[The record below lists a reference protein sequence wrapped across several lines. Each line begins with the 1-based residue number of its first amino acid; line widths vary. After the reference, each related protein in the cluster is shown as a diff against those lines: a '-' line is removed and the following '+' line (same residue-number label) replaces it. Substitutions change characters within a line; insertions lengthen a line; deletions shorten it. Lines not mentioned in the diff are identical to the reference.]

1 MNWLDWVIIIVVA
14 LSALNGLRYGLIL
27 SVAKLAG
34 FLAGIFIAYIYYRP
48 LAAFL
53 SEQWNMKAILLPAV
67 QEVLKRWLPPSD
79 IAPPG
84 LPPLKMTSST
94 GVISGQLNSITE
106 NLAAS
111 LSTGVLEV
119 ISFLVILAFT
129 TTVVN
134 LIGALLSKA
143 CQAMFL
149 GPVNHLGG
157 LAFGAAKGIIVIM
170 LIITLIA
177 PFQRADTAPGSPLA
191 RGKAFQE
198 SQLLPYFNPLFDAI
212 NRPLPVPPSSGSRRS
227 GTI

>member
-1 MNWLDWVIIIVVA
+1 MNWLDWVIIVIVS

-48 LAAFL
+48 LADFL

-67 QEVLKRWLPPSD
+67 QEFLDRWLPVSD
-79 IAPPG
+79 IVPPG
-84 LPPLKMTSST
+84 LPPVKLTSAT
-94 GVISGQLNSITE
+94 GVIPGQLNSIAE

-111 LSTGVLEV
+111 LSAGVLEV
-119 ISFLVILAFT
+119 ISFLLIMAFT
-129 TTVVN
+129 ATVIN

-143 CQAMFL
+143 CQALFL

-157 LAFGAAKGIIVIM
+157 LLFGAVKGVIVIM
-170 LIITLIA
+170 LLITLMA
-177 PFQRADTAPGSPLA
+177 PFQRVDTAPGSPLA

-198 SQLLPYFNPLFDAI
+198 SQLLPYFNPLFNAI
-212 NRPLPVPPSSGSRRS
+212 NRPLPAPPSNEGRSSGS
-227 GTI
+227 I